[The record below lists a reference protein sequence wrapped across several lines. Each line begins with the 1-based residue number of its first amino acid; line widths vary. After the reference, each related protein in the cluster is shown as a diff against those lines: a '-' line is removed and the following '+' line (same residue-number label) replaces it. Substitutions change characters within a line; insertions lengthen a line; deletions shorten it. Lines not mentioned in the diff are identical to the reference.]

1 MRLTQAYSPVAVSVA
16 VGLALILTGC
26 ANASTNATN
35 PSEDNN
41 VTAQQR
47 AKLDANTEGKGF
59 GPQSPRDIAQT
70 YGTNQ
75 RIFGKA
81 PNRSQMELCN
91 IHFHKYAEHKGG
103 QFTTYAGPGPG
114 DGTNTG
120 YKWDGSLT
128 EAQMQPLERK
138 VCAAKGP
145 QQALNVGD
153 TVEVHW
159 VHSSSEIQPGATLSA
174 CLDDDNMNP
183 ALRVEAQVIVL
194 ANDESALDFNELAK
208 VEEINGY
215 DQAPNIPMN
224 TGQPVEYLGSTTG
237 PKYNEEASAIKVTWS
252 VRPEVAIV
260 DINSVADWCDD
271 NIFNENYGHKVRN
284 LVTNHKLL
292 APIK

>member
-1 MRLTQAYSPVAVSVA
+1 MQFKLTNTLGPY
-16 VGLALILTGC
+16 LALIVTGGLLSGC
-26 ANASTNATN
+26 ANAQSNSDDVIAK
-35 PSEDNN
+35 
-41 VTAQQR
+41 QR
-47 AKLDANTEGKGF
+47 ASLEANTAGKGF
-59 GPQSPRDIAQT
+59 GPQSPRDISQV

-81 PNRSQMELCN
+81 PHRSQMELCN
-91 IHFHKYAEHKGG
+91 IHFHKFAEHKGG
-103 QFTTYAGPGPG
+103 EFTTYAGKGNG
-114 DGTNTG
+114 EGINTG
-120 YKWDGSLT
+120 YQWNGRLSD
-128 EAQMQPLERK
+128 AQMKPVDRQ

-145 QQALNVGD
+145 GQALNVGD

-159 VHSSSEIQPGATLSA
+159 VHSSSEIEPGATLSA
-174 CLDDDNMNP
+174 CLDEDNMNP

-194 ANDESALDFNELAK
+194 ANDENALGFSELAE

-237 PKYNEEASAIKVTWS
+237 PKYNEQGSAIKVTWS
-252 VRPEVAIV
+252 VRPQVAVV
-260 DINSVADWCDD
+260 DINSVANWCDD

-292 APIK
+292 SPIR

>member
-1 MRLTQAYSPVAVSVA
+1 MNYQVSTQTGLSLALLGVSVM
-16 VGLALILTGC
+16 LSGC
-26 ANASTNATN
+26 ASADAVH
-35 PSEDNN
+35 DD
-41 VTAQQR
+41 VIAKQR
-47 AKLDANTEGKGF
+47 ASLEANTAGKGF
-59 GPQSPRDIAQT
+59 GPQSPRDISQS

-91 IHFHKYAEHKGG
+91 IHFHKFAEHKGG
-103 QFTTYAGPGPG
+103 EFTSYAGHG
-114 DGTNTG
+114 DGSGVNTG
-120 YKWDGSLT
+120 YKWNGSLSA
-128 EAQMQPLERK
+128 AQSQPLNRQ
-138 VCAAKGP
+138 VCAAKGAD
-145 QQALNVGD
+145 QALNVGD

-159 VHSSSEIQPGATLSA
+159 VHSSSEIKPGATLSA

-183 ALRVEAQVIVL
+183 ALRVEAQVVVL
-194 ANDESALDFNELAK
+194 ANDENALDFNELAS

-224 TGQPVEYLGSTTG
+224 TGEPVEYLGSTTG
-237 PKYNEEASAIKVTWS
+237 PKYNEEASTIKVTWS
-252 VRPEVAIV
+252 VRPQVAVV

-292 APIK
+292 SPIRE